1 MTVLHTCPTCAVVIT
16 LEKASVLDLIVELE
30 NRERQGTGM
39 WPGNA
44 ADRIMVLAKKLN
56 PPPINP

>member
-1 MTVLHTCPTCAVVIT
+1 MKVLHTCPTCAVVVT

-30 NRERQGTGM
+30 QRERQGTGM
-39 WPGNA
+39 WPGDA
-44 ADRIMVLAKKLN
+44 ARRIKELAKRLN